1 MGMTRSIIMITTS
14 LFKTMIGLQKMALSE
29 NEDLAGTMRER
40 VVGISRRIS
49 DKFQY
54 IALAMIASFLGWEFS
69 YQVLGSLLKLQR

>member
-1 MGMTRSIIMITTS
+1 MVMITTS